1 MYPGSPVTRW
11 TVNVYTPAARVH
23 TLGKG
28 PGGTIASKCPSP
40 FRLNVAHGFSPGFR
54 VFGSATRQLI
64 LPVWLAGLV
73 NSTCNRSIAVLVNAS
88 TSVEDIVRS
97 AGSIRV
103 APSMMVVWFPPCMP
117 ALGVGAV
124 AGVAHPASAP
134 DASTPIV
141 ANTRRA
147 IAPPFGACV
156 VERCGLPASGLSIV
170 PAGDTAGPGGSG
182 LWYPSSPDLHLT
194 LAPAR

>member
-1 MYPGSPVTRW
+1 GWGRW
-11 TVNVYTPAARVH
+11 T
-23 TLGKG
+23 GKG
-28 PGGTIASKCPSP
+28 CIGV
-40 FRLNVAHGFSPGFR
+40 L
-54 VFGSATRQLI
+54 GSASM
-64 LPVWLAGLV
+64 W
-73 NSTCNRSIAVLVNAS
+73 
-88 TSVEDIVRS
+88 VEDMVR
-97 AGSIRV
+97 AGGWIGG
-103 APSMMVVWFPPCMP
+103 APRMMVFWFPPCMP

-134 DASTPIV
+134 AASRPIV